1 MNRLMIKH
9 ESEKKNNKVI
19 TSKTKKIAPISL
31 ITHSNI
37 LFKKGKLNNVATSYL
52 ESCQKIQNPQN
63 RTIEATHKSKSKNS
77 KIKNSS
83 HIYNTFNK
91 TFGSSY
97 QKKNKKIN
105 KIKNNNK
112 KKDMINSFNLSSNID
127 SNFYNTTNK
136 KNVSY
141 NKDGIDSYNHIN
153 SITKKN
159 LSKDFNKVN
168 SNNDTGNLKQMKI
181 NIKRTLSILINGDG
195 DNNFSHFSIG
205 KNINNNIN
213 VKKNIL
219 VKKNITFFKHQL
231 NKSMLK
237 RDISINKTINKISF
251 DSENVNKKN
260 NNNEKSSNNIKI
272 KPKKMFKQ
280 YFVKKTIEM
289 NTNLKSNLKN
299 KLKNSAT
306 NKFNNYSL
314 KNKNNKYKNS
324 VNKSTTISTSRT
336 NLSIEKEDK
345 KTEEGS
351 LNNKIFINNN
361 KKNIN
366 MFSLIND
373 NSKKIKNKSNEKL
386 KGNFSFEIEE
396 NSSDN
401 IVNVLNTNPEL
412 LNEEKFIEYDDF
424 NDLNSIIRKINY
436 DNLQKDSES
445 IFSINN
451 NLKYNLFFTKF
462 NNDINNINKSNK
474 ISVSNKLI
482 KINNCLTTRNNTSKK
497 KYIKAIL
504 KGK

>member
-9 ESEKKNNKVI
+9 ESAKNNKVI
-19 TSKTKKIAPISL
+19 SSRTKKIAPISI

-63 RTIEATHKSKSKNS
+63 RTIEATHKSISKNS
-77 KIKNSS
+77 NNKNSS

-105 KIKNNNK
+105 KIQNNNK

-127 SNFYNTTNK
+127 SNFNNTTNK
-136 KNVSY
+136 KNIS
-141 NKDGIDSYNHIN
+141 NSKDGIDSYNHIN

-168 SNNDTGNLKQMKI
+168 NDSGNLRQMRI

-195 DNNFSHFSIG
+195 NNNFSHFSIG
-205 KNINNNIN
+205 KNNNNIS

-219 VKKNITFFKHQL
+219 VKKNITFFKHQE

-251 DSENVNKKN
+251 DSENVYKQKTIN
-260 NNNEKSSNNIKI
+260 NDKSSNNIKI

-280 YFVKKTIEM
+280 YFVKKNIEM
-289 NTNLKSNLKN
+289 NTKLKSNVKN
-299 KLKNSAT
+299 KLKHSAT

-314 KNKNNKYKNS
+314 TNKNNKTKNS

-336 NLSIEKEDK
+336 NLSIEKDDK
-345 KTEEGS
+345 KNEEGF
-351 LNNKIFINNN
+351 LKNKIFINKNQ
-361 KKNIN
+361 KNIN

-373 NSKKIKNKSNEKL
+373 NSKIIKNKSKEIK
-386 KGNFSFEIEE
+386 KGNFSFEQEE

-401 IVNVLNTNPEL
+401 IVNVLNTKPEL
-412 LNEEKFIEYDDF
+412 LNEKKFIEYDDF

-436 DNLQKDSES
+436 NSIQKDSES
-445 IFSINN
+445 IFSVNN
-451 NLKYNLFFTKF
+451 NLKYNIFFSKF
-462 NNDINNINKSNK
+462 NNDINNINMSNK
-474 ISVSNKLI
+474 ISVSNKSI
-482 KINNCLTTRNNTSKK
+482 RITNCLTTRNNTSKK
-497 KYIKAIL
+497 KYIKSIL
-504 KGK
+504 QGK